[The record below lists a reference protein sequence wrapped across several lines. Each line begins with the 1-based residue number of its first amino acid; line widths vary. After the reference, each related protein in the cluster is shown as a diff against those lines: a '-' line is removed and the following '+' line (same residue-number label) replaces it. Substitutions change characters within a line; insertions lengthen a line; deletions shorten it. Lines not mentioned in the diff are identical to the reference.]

1 MVGFVRT
8 ATLNAMGVVAVIAG
22 QAGQTSGCLVEEWQ
36 AREID
41 ALLLPPEESVRR
53 LAPGDIA
60 IVRLDVL
67 PTLDGIEPGLEHIE
81 RLWARGVLVLNP
93 PATLLGAHDK
103 LETARRLEHAG
114 LPHPYSEHL
123 PTAAGRPSLE
133 PPFVVKPRFGS
144 WGRSVFRCL
153 DWREFERCLEAIRER
168 SWFRRH
174 GALVQELVPPRLF
187 DLRLLAAGGRIV
199 GAAERRAAP
208 GEWRTNVSLGGSL
221 HAAELTDAAIELGER
236 AVAAV
241 GGDLVGVDLLPL
253 PGGGYTMLELN
264 AAVDFDEHYSL
275 PGRDIYGDIAET
287 LGFAG
292 ASVRAALP
300 AG

>member
-1 MVGFVRT
+1 MARPAHT
-8 ATLNAMGVVAVIAG
+8 AILAPMGVVAVIAG
-22 QAGQTSGCLVEEWQ
+22 QEGETSGCLVEEWR
-36 AREID
+36 ARGID
-41 ALLLPPEESVRR
+41 ALLLTPEESVAR
-53 LAPGDIA
+53 LGEGDIA
-60 IVRLDVL
+60 VVRLDVL
-67 PTLDGIEPGLEHIE
+67 PTLDGVEPGLEHMG
-81 RLWARGVLVLNP
+81 RLQARGVVVLNP
-93 PATLLGAHDK
+93 PAALLGAHDK
-103 LETARRLEHAG
+103 LETSRRLERAG
-114 LPHPYSEHL
+114 IPHPRAVYL

-144 WGRSVFRCL
+144 WGRDVFRCE
-153 DWREFERCLEAIRER
+153 DWLEFEHCLETVRER

-221 HAAELTDAAIELGER
+221 HVVELTQEAIELGES

-241 GGDLVGVDLLPL
+241 GGDLVGIDLLPL
-253 PGGGYTMLELN
+253 PGGRHTVLELN
-264 AAVDFDEHYSL
+264 GAVDFDDCYSL
-275 PGRDIYGDIAET
+275 PGRDVYADIARA
-287 LGFAG
+287 LGFASAMPKLG
-292 ASVRAALP
+292 VS